1 MRFALAD
8 PFAPHQ
14 SIFNKNTTKNG
25 GVFIKSG
32 RGERIRTFD
41 TLVPNQVLYQTE
53 LRPETRTIIYLF
65 FQKANRFCKCC
76 FFYNLIDFALFLC
89 ELVAS
94 IDIGANM
101 DTGKKYNTGY
111 DYKNYTFK
119 YPKLTLNAATS
130 SDICKFYNCNLRAVT
145 DMKLSGFKEVS
156 FAGYT
161 AVLNPLA
168 KIEISNCNIVKFENT
183 DFMHSRVQLIIK
195 NAHIIFFECV
205 DYTDNLDLQIQN
217 SGTIR
222 YDNSVLRFD
231 TSKIQA
237 KEFHFS
243 GAQLDFPTMNLTG
256 VSKLTVNGTNIFNV
270 QDVILKRGTDVFIS
284 CCYGGEEKLKQAIR
298 YQGR

>member
-1 MRFALAD
+1 
-8 PFAPHQ
+8 
-14 SIFNKNTTKNG
+14 
-25 GVFIKSG
+25 
-32 RGERIRTFD
+32 
-41 TLVPNQVLYQTE
+41 
-53 LRPETRTIIYLF
+53 
-65 FQKANRFCKCC
+65 
-76 FFYNLIDFALFLC
+76 
-89 ELVAS
+89 
-94 IDIGANM
+94 M

-119 YPKLTLNAATS
+119 YPKLTLNAAAS
-130 SDICKFYNCNLRAVT
+130 SDICNFYNCNLRAVT
-145 DMKLSGFKEVS
+145 DIKLSGFKEVS

-161 AVLNPLA
+161 AALNPLA
-168 KIEISNCNIVKFENT
+168 KIEISNCNTVKFENT

-195 NAHIIFFECV
+195 NAHIIIFERV

-222 YDNSVLRFD
+222 YGNSMLRFD

-237 KEFHFS
+237 KEFYFS

-256 VSKLTVNGTNIFNV
+256 VSKLTVINTNIFNV